1 MTVIQSCNFK
11 KYPISLEFLCYHLA
25 SSKFQDI
32 LKTIASSSLMCFD
45 WQQTL
50 YFKSL
55 LRWRCME
62 MAVTEP
68 SGIQYRKQII
78 NKLTYYVIIIKSMGF
93 YVSVAIHS
101 DMAILV
107 EELKYLNS
115 SVRSLITFSSSF
127 HHLCFDESVLHS
139 EFEQSHLKQGL
150 WRGSTTFMAGMLFLG
165 LQMASKWKMNGK
177 TLTLKFVFIG
187 QIF

>member
-11 KYPISLEFLCYHLA
+11 KYPISLEFLRYHLA

-68 SGIQYRKQII
+68 SGIQYRKQIL
-78 NKLTYYVIIIKSMGF
+78 NKLTYYVINIKSMGF
-93 YVSVAIHS
+93 HVSVVIHS
-101 DMAILV
+101 DMTILV

-139 EFEQSHLKQGL
+139 EFRATLNRDCGGGVPLLLLGCFFWGSR
-150 WRGSTTFMAGMLFLG
+150 WRPNERWMA
-165 LQMASKWKMNGK
+165 KH
-177 TLTLKFVFIG
+177 
-187 QIF
+187 